1 MRTLLFVYNLH
12 AGKGVLKAYL
22 PSVLDI
28 FAEAGYLVT
37 VHPTRGKADAT
48 RVVAELASGYDRLVC
63 SGGDGTLSEVISGLM
78 AREQRP
84 PLGYIPTGTTNDF
97 SRNLSLPR
105 GLEKQAAV
113 AVGGVPRP
121 CDMGRFNEKPFLYV
135 AAFGAF
141 TDVAYGTPQQF
152 KNIFGHLA
160 YVLEGVG
167 RLNSLKSYS
176 LELEH
181 DSGSLKGD
189 FLFGMV
195 SNTVSVG
202 GFQGLP
208 AKDIKLD
215 DGLFEVVLV
224 RQPAKAGDF
233 QAILRALT
241 LRIPSFDG
249 PVVAFRSGRVKVTCS
264 ETVPWTLDGE
274 FGGAPAVAEIR
285 NCRHAVTIIYGK

>member
-1 MRTLLFVYNLH
+1 MKTMLFIYNLH
-12 AGKGVLKAYL
+12 AGKGILKTHLSGVLG
-22 PSVLDI
+22 I
-28 FAEAGYLVT
+28 FAKAGYLVT
-37 VHPTRGKADAT
+37 VHPTQGKEDAT
-48 RVVAELASGYDRLVC
+48 RIVAELASGYDRVVC

-78 AREQRP
+78 AQEKRP

-97 SRNLSLPR
+97 SRNLALPR
-105 GLEKQAAV
+105 GVENQAAA
-113 AVGGVPRP
+113 AVDGVPRP

-160 YVLEGVG
+160 YVMEGVG
-167 RLNSLKSYS
+167 RLSSLKNYS
-176 LELEH
+176 LEVEH
-181 DSGSLKGD
+181 DCGSLKGD

-224 RQPAKAGDF
+224 RQPAKAGDL

-241 LRIPSFDG
+241 LRIPSFEG
-249 PVVAFRSGRVKVTCS
+249 PVVAFRSGKVKVTCS
-264 ETVPWTLDGE
+264 EELPWTLDGE
-274 FGGAPAVAEIR
+274 FGGAPATAEIR
-285 NCRHAVTIIYGK
+285 NCRHAVTIVYGK